1 MLKVHVK
8 TNQNFKL
15 TLPVPYSLLSF
26 GIRLAGSKTL
36 WNLTIKRAGQSTSS
50 DWTTYLPKDPTVL
63 KHHLRPVLKEIRS
76 LKGHKLV
83 DVQTKD
89 GTCVK
94 ITC

>member
-15 TLPVPYSLLSF
+15 TVPVPYPLLSL
-26 GIRLAGSKTL
+26 GIRLASSRTL
-36 WNLTIKRAGQSTSS
+36 WNLTIKRADQTKSS
-50 DWTTYLPKDPTVL
+50 DWTAYLPEDPTVL
-63 KHHLRPVLKEIRS
+63 KRHLRPVLKEFRS

-83 DVQTKD
+83 DIQTKD